1 MKYNVLLQISH
12 HSEAMD
18 LFGSND
24 SCQGLIW
31 HNHPSV
37 ERVLEVVVPDV
48 VPGQPHNL
56 SHGGSLHTDDCHQ
69 VLVNLQLSSQV
80 LVASVASPVEPLS
93 PDPVSSW
100 VDSIP
105 AFDQMI
111 TVVEPPS
118 SPDSSSLH
126 FAIFLRLKYQSTC
139 YPVLSRGSNAGVLL
153 FPRIQPPCK
162 RKSMFYSLKIKI
174 YFFK

>member
-1 MKYNVLLQISH
+1 MKYNVLSQISH

-56 SHGGSLHTDDCHQ
+56 THGGSLHTDDCHQ
-69 VLVNLQLSSQV
+69 VSVGLQLSQV

-118 SPDSSSLH
+118 LSDSSSLLTSLH
-126 FAIFLRLKYQSTC
+126 FVIFLRLKYQSTW
-139 YPVLSRGSNAGVLL
+139 
-153 FPRIQPPCK
+153 
-162 RKSMFYSLKIKI
+162 
-174 YFFK
+174 

>member
-1 MKYNVLLQISH
+1 MKYNVLSQISH
-12 HSEAMD
+12 QSEAMD

-80 LVASVASPVEPLS
+80 PVASVASPVEPLS

-111 TVVEPPS
+111 
-118 SPDSSSLH
+118 
-126 FAIFLRLKYQSTC
+126 RLLC
-139 YPVLSRGSNAGVLL
+139 IL
-153 FPRIQPPCK
+153 
-162 RKSMFYSLKIKI
+162 
-174 YFFK
+174 YFFETEISEHLLSCLEQRKQCLSTALSQI